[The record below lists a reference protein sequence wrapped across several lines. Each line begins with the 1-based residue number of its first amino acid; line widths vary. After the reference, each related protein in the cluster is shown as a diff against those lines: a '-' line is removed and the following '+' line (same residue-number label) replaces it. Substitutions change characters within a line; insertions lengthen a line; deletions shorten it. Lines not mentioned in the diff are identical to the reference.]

1 MPINVIRE
9 ELNGLK
15 LLEPVIYK
23 DARGHFLES
32 YNKRDFAEIGIDAE
46 FVQDNQSLST
56 FGTIRGMHF
65 QHNKAQGKLLRVT
78 LGRAI
83 FRGVDIR
90 IDSEFF
96 GQYREFELSAENNR
110 LLWMPPGFANGFSA
124 ESEVTV
130 IHYKCTEYWNAAS
143 EITLLYND
151 TDVNI
156 DWKTEDWKIGDP
168 IMSDKD
174 KSGISL
180 RQWQEMQIHL

>member
-1 MPINVIRE
+1 MRNYLALIR
-9 ELNGLK
+9 K
-15 LLEPVIYK
+15 
-23 DARGHFLES
+23 A
-32 YNKRDFAEIGIDAE
+32 DFNDLYRYGY
-46 FVQDNQSLST
+46 
-56 FGTIRGMHF
+56 
-65 QHNKAQGKLLRVT
+65 
-78 LGRAI
+78 
-83 FRGVDIR
+83 IR

-156 DWKTEDWKIGDP
+156 DWSNFL
-168 IMSDKD
+168 MSSMD
-174 KSGISL
+174 SYLSFMTCI
-180 RQWQEMQIHL
+180 